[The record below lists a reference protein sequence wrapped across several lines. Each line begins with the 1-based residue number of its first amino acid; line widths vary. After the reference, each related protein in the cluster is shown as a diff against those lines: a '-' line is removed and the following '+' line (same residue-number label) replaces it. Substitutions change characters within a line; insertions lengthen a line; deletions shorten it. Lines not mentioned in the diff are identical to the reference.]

1 MSRRKTQMP
10 SVKSVL
16 GIRPTDKP
24 PPPEFLPSPPPAI
37 CMLYYSSVLG
47 MIRFYL

>member
-24 PPPEFLPSPPPAI
+24 PPPQSSSPALPLPYVCSI
-37 CMLYYSSVLG
+37 IRLYLA
-47 MIRFYL
+47 